1 MRRRGFLKKTSA
13 IGLCSLLPVQVSAA
27 TILKDIDSRQ
37 NPAEDQLWKDPD
49 ASVEERA
56 TDLLSRMTVDEKIGF
71 CGSRIPA
78 IERLGVPYFEWYGE
92 ALHGIIAWNC
102 TQFPQ
107 NIAMGS
113 TWNPDLMFDVAT
125 AISNEARALKNKG
138 DKEVMMFS
146 PTVNMARDP
155 RWGRN
160 GECYSEDPHLMS
172 EIARM
177 YVRGMQG
184 NDPKYTKTVTTV
196 KHYVANNVETRREWS
211 HSYISKKDL
220 YEYYFPAYKTC
231 IVDEEATGI
240 MTALNSLNG
249 IPCSAHD
256 WLVNG
261 VLRKE
266 WGFKGYV
273 IADWAAVQGLEKRMK
288 YAKSQPE
295 AAAMAIKAGVDQEC
309 FRNEVNLAPMVVALK
324 PALEQ
329 GLLKEEELD
338 VSVHRLLRLR
348 FMTGD
353 FDDPSLNP
361 YSKIPQAVL
370 ECDAHKQLARKAAEQ
385 SIVLLK
391 NDNVL
396 PLKKDTNNIALIGPF
411 ADRCWM
417 GIYSGHPKSKVSP
430 LDGMKSATNAEIS
443 FAPGCEVTAHKDDA
457 KKIAEAVAVARK
469 AETVI
474 LVVGNDETT
483 STENLD
489 RSSLQLPGNQH
500 ELIKAVQKVNKNII
514 LVLIPSG
521 PTVIAWEQEKIP
533 GIICAWPN
541 GQEQGHAL
549 ASVLFGNVNPGGK
562 LCSTWFKSDAD
573 LPDFQDYNVQKGRTY
588 MYFDGE
594 PLYPFGYG
602 LSYTDFRI
610 EDVSVDSPTVA
621 AQGSLVVSASVSNTG
636 QRDGDEVVQVYVR
649 DVNASQKV
657 PKKALKGFK
666 RVSVPA
672 GKTVSVELTIPYE
685 AFSHFD
691 TSANAY
697 VVEAGDFEIM
707 AGNSSANISE
717 TKTVSVAG
725 GIVPIARVGGK
736 KGGYFA
742 AKDPKR
748 KLGWDFL
755 YSGEIGVTS
764 VNNEKDD
771 GLAWV
776 EYEITFFD
784 PGFYV
789 NAWDAVLNFE
799 YASKEAIIETSMAGE
814 IIATYTLL
822 SKQRSQNIK
831 IPIPPEYG
839 KPVRLR
845 VKTLAGEVK
854 NKSIE
859 ITPPGNEP
867 PFVIRKIVAK
877 SM

>member
-1 MRRRGFLKKTSA
+1 
-13 IGLCSLLPVQVSAA
+13 
-27 TILKDIDSRQ
+27 
-37 NPAEDQLWKDPD
+37 
-49 ASVEERA
+49 
-56 TDLLSRMTVDEKIGF
+56 
-71 CGSRIPA
+71 
-78 IERLGVPYFEWYGE
+78 
-92 ALHGIIAWNC
+92 
-102 TQFPQ
+102 
-107 NIAMGS
+107 MGS

-125 AISNEARALKNKG
+125 AISNEARALKNTG
-138 DKEVMMFS
+138 EKEVMMFA

-172 EIARM
+172 EISRM

-184 NDPKYTKTVTTV
+184 NDLKYTKTVTTV
-196 KHYVANNVETRREWS
+196 KHYVANNVETKREWS
-211 HSYISKKDL
+211 HSRVSTKDL

-240 MTALNSLNG
+240 MTGLNGLNG
-249 IPCSAHD
+249 IPCSAHN
-256 WLVNG
+256 WLVNE
-261 VLRKE
+261 VLRDE

-273 IADWAAVQGLEKRMK
+273 IADWAAVEGLQIRMK

-309 FRNEVNLAPMVVALK
+309 FRNDNRQAPMVVALK
-324 PALEQ
+324 PAIEQ
-329 GLLKEEELD
+329 GLLTEKELD
-338 VSVHRLLRLR
+338 ISVHRLLRLR

-353 FDDPSLNP
+353 FDEPSLNP
-361 YSKIPQAVL
+361 YSKIPQSVL

-396 PLKKDTNNIALIGPF
+396 PLKQDVDSIALIGPF
-411 ADRCWM
+411 ADKCWM
-417 GIYSGHPKSKVSP
+417 GIYSGFPNSKVSP
-430 LDGMKSATNAEIS
+430 LDGLKSATNAAIS

-457 KKIAEAVAVARK
+457 WKIAEAVEVARK

-483 STENLD
+483 STENRD
-489 RSSLQLPGNQH
+489 RSSIQLPGNQH
-500 ELIKAVQKVNKNII
+500 KLIKAVQKVNPNII
-514 LVLIPSG
+514 LVLVPSG
-521 PTVIAWEQEKIP
+521 PTAIAWEQENLPAIV
-533 GIICAWPN
+533 CAWPN

-549 ASVLFGNVNPGGK
+549 ANVLFGKVNPGGK

-573 LPDFQDYNVQKGRTY
+573 LPDFQDYNVQNSRTY

-602 LSYTDFRI
+602 LSYTSFTI
-610 EDVSVDSPTVA
+610 EDVEVSSRSVP
-621 AQGSLVVSASVSNTG
+621 AQGVLRVLVKVANTG
-636 QRDGDEVVQVYVR
+636 VRDGDEVVQVYVK
-649 DVNASQKV
+649 DVSSSKKV

-672 GKTVSVELTIPYE
+672 GKSVPVEITIPYE
-685 AFSHFD
+685 AFSHYD
-691 TSANAY
+691 TAANDY

-707 AGNSSANISE
+707 VGNSSNHISA

-725 GIVPIARVGGK
+725 GVVPIARVGGN
-736 KGGYFA
+736 KGGYFKA
-742 AKDPKR
+742 SDPKR
-748 KLGWDFL
+748 KLAWDYL
-755 YSGEIGVTS
+755 YAGKQTIAFAKGE
-764 VNNEKDD
+764 EDD
-771 GLAWV
+771 GLTWE
-776 EYEITFFD
+776 EYEITFVD

-789 NAWDAVLNFE
+789 NTWDAVLHFE
-799 YASKEAIIETSMAGE
+799 HATKEAIIETSMAGAK
-814 IIATYTLL
+814 IATYTILN
-822 SKQRSQNIK
+822 KQRSLDIK

-854 NKSIE
+854 NRAIKI
-859 ITPPGNEP
+859 IPPGGKP
-867 PFVIRKIVAK
+867 SFVVEKIVAK
-877 SM
+877 SK